1 MHYGLGVASRVC
13 LASVI
18 CVLFAV
24 SAFSQ
29 EQHSVYLEDLDRKA
43 QPCDDFYQFANGTWR
58 ANNPIPAS
66 MTRWS
71 RRWQAGETAKDK
83 LHDILEA
90 AAAEKNAPKG
100 STEQIIGDYYGA
112 CMDEAKVNARGIEP
126 LKPWFA
132 KIDAARD
139 TAAIQQV
146 IRISRRRCKRISERA
161 DWGCRTAI
169 TTSKTS
175 HDSKMRGRSMSR
187 TSRRC

>member
-1 MHYGLGVASRVC
+1 MRFGLRRFSEILCASF
-13 LASVI
+13 AFI
-18 CVLFAV
+18 FFFAV

-43 QPCDDFYQFANGTWR
+43 QPCDDFYEFANGTWR

-66 MTRWS
+66 QSRWS

-83 LHDILEA
+83 LRDILEM

-100 STEQIIGDYYGA
+100 STEQIIGEYYGA

-139 TAAIQQV
+139 VAAIQQV
-146 IRISRRRCKRISERA
+146 MVEMQDILVSAPFAFGGQPDPHKP
-161 DWGCRTAI
+161 
-169 TTSKTS
+169 
-175 HDSKMRGRSMSR
+175 
-187 TSRRC
+187 